1 MTRKTKIVC
10 TLGPATDREGVLRE
24 MMLAGMNVARF
35 NFSHGRHAEHQKRL
49 DTLKA
54 LREELGLPVA
64 AMLDTRGPEIRL
76 RSFADG
82 PVKLRTGHEFTLTTE
97 DVPGDETRCSI
108 TYPELPGDVKAGD
121 TILLDDGLVRLTVL
135 EVTAAD
141 IRCRVENDGTMKD
154 NKGVNVPGVRLSM
167 PYISQRDREDILF
180 GAEAG
185 FDYIAASFVRSAA
198 DVQEIRRLLEEKS
211 SHIRIIAKIE
221 NQEGI
226 SNLGEILSAA
236 DGIMVARG
244 DMGVEIDF
252 TEVPIIQKNMIAQCV
267 ACGKPVITATQM
279 LDSMMENPRP
289 TRAEITDVANAI
301 YDGTSAIMLSGE
313 TAAGKYPVDVVRTM
327 DAIARRTEGEI
338 DYAGRLRHL
347 AGENR
352 LSIAAATAHAACT
365 TAMDI
370 NADAI
375 ITVSASGTT
384 ARLVSRFHPGT
395 PVVACLVDET
405 VQRQMALCWGVT
417 PILMPYA
424 GSTDELVELA
434 MSTAEKAGLVRS
446 GDLVV
451 ITAGVPVGV
460 SGTTNMIQVH
470 MVGGGLL
477 NAIGIGQGTVTGKLC
492 VCRTLADVDAKFRDG
507 DILVVPYT
515 SNALMDTIRRS
526 AAVISEESGVNSHAA
541 TVGLALNKPVLV
553 GAVNA
558 TRILKDGVLVA
569 VDCGRGAVQVLP
581 Q

>member
-35 NFSHGRHAEHQKRL
+35 NFSHGSHAEHQKRL

-108 TYPELPGDVKAGD
+108 TYPELPVDVKAGD

-141 IRCRVENDGTMKD
+141 ICCRVENDGTMKD

-185 FDYIAASFVRSAA
+185 FDYIAAIFVRSAA

-313 TAAGKYPVDVVRTM
+313 TAAGKYPVDAVRTM